1 MNDYK
6 PRKKLTKLP
15 VNINTSLSEYEYNQ
29 ISKEKQLQ
37 NPPENKKKTIYNAN
51 LHKSSNNIKKI
62 PENFNDSNF
71 SENPIRDF
79 NNNIFNTEDKIEKQ
93 ITENRSYSYNKH
105 FLKYSNEDLNNYL
118 VNKNVE
124 NKYDNKNNLS
134 QENPFSPSKSYG
146 KNYHQNLKSE
156 EEFKKNNHIRE
167 DYLNY
172 HHLETGGVYE
182 DNFPNSRN
190 KNPKI
195 DNIQNKSSQ
204 LNL

>member
-71 SENPIRDF
+71 SENPIRF
-79 NNNIFNTEDKIEKQ
+79 
-93 ITENRSYSYNKH
+93 
-105 FLKYSNEDLNNYL
+105 
-118 VNKNVE
+118 
-124 NKYDNKNNLS
+124 
-134 QENPFSPSKSYG
+134 
-146 KNYHQNLKSE
+146 
-156 EEFKKNNHIRE
+156 
-167 DYLNY
+167 
-172 HHLETGGVYE
+172 
-182 DNFPNSRN
+182 
-190 KNPKI
+190 
-195 DNIQNKSSQ
+195 
-204 LNL
+204 